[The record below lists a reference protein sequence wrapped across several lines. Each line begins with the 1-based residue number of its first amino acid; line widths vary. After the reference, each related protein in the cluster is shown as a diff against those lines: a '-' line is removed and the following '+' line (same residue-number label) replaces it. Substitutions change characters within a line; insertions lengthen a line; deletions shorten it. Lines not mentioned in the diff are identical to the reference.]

1 MIEIEKKNIQA
12 VTVDVTYGCNL
23 RCKHCFNYS
32 GQHTLQRKEMSD
44 QELIDICYEI
54 IKVKPEVVCLCG
66 GEPLLRKDVVFKMI
80 EILKDENIQNVNIVS
95 NGFILD
101 REVAEELKKRRVD
114 FVQISVDGV
123 RSESHDWLR
132 NKEGAHD
139 RALAAIKNLVD
150 AGVRVGV
157 SFIPTKKSIGEM
169 EDLIALLDEMG
180 VSVFRTQPLMKM
192 GRATGISDDDY
203 PTSIDYFKLSKKI
216 SKLTTGNTLKNLKLE
231 WGDPLEHLLLMSE
244 GEAMKMLIVNG
255 YGDLMISPYLA
266 IRIGNV
272 KKHSVS
278 EYLDKGLLDVYG
290 DVSINKLCKKYGK
303 VSEMNLSD
311 FVEGFPELYKD
322 EFIDLDIFEVDPE
335 KRQLI
340 IDRALNE

>member
-1 MIEIEKKNIQA
+1 M
-12 VTVDVTYGCNL
+12 
-23 RCKHCFNYS
+23 F
-32 GQHTLQRKEMSD
+32 
-44 QELIDICYEI
+44 
-54 IKVKPEVVCLCG
+54 
-66 GEPLLRKDVVFKMI
+66 
-80 EILKDENIQNVNIVS
+80 
-95 NGFILD
+95 
-101 REVAEELKKRRVD
+101 
-114 FVQISVDGV
+114 
-123 RSESHDWLR
+123 
-132 NKEGAHD
+132 
-139 RALAAIKNLVD
+139 
-150 AGVRVGV
+150 
-157 SFIPTKKSIGEM
+157 
-169 EDLIALLDEMG
+169 
-180 VSVFRTQPLMKM
+180 FRH
-192 GRATGISDDDY
+192 A
-203 PTSIDYFKLSKKI
+203 
-216 SKLTTGNTLKNLKLE
+216 
-231 WGDPLEHLLLMSE
+231 LEHLLLMSE